1 MQKDRLIYCVYGW
14 GAGQECWLIEWA
26 EIFGDPAKDAVWKQL
41 DEQLLAKQYV
51 HESKRLLRVERVCV
65 DSGGKKGHPDR
76 AYRYCAAR
84 LERGVF
90 AVKGGQKK
98 GIPLVGLPSTHNV
111 YRTPLFVLCTDTGK
125 HALMKRLLLPR
136 GKSGEANPG
145 YIHFYDMPDEL
156 RDEFASQMASERA
169 VYGPTGRTWEEVYAN
184 HAWDCTVYALS
195 GLYIWNREPD
205 AKLAAL
211 AERLNQPITE
221 AEKIPAP
228 APKLPSQFSARRPG
242 RRWSGW
248 KS

>member
-51 HESKRLLRVERVCV
+51 HESKRLLPFERVCV

-156 RDEFASQMASERA
+156 RDESR
-169 VYGPTGRTWEEVYAN
+169 VRW
-184 HAWDCTVYALS
+184 
-195 GLYIWNREPD
+195 
-205 AKLAAL
+205 
-211 AERLNQPITE
+211 
-221 AEKIPAP
+221 PA
-228 APKLPSQFSARRPG
+228 SARSTARPG
-242 RRWSGW
+242 APGKRSMRTMPGTARSTHSRGSTSGTA
-248 KS
+248 SPMRSSPRSPRG